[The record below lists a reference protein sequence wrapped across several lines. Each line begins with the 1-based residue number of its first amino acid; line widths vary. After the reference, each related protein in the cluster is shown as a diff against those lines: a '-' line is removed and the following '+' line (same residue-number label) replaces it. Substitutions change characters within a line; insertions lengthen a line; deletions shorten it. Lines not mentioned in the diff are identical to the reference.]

1 MAQILIKAGEYLW
14 SPQGTR
20 IIDENGFAV
29 KAPEDTIC
37 EVPDERYDFILSVV
51 EADRQKEQELLEQ
64 EQKYHE
70 ETQKQEE
77 EQKQPTPEEL
87 EAMWLQDATVSMR
100 QARLALLEM
109 GLLSD
114 VEQAIQNLQEP
125 QKSIAKIEWEYSA
138 VVSRK
143 NDTFLL
149 IVEQLGIDSKEEID
163 NFFRLAKSL

>member
-1 MAQILIKAGEYLW
+1 MATVLVKKGEPLW
-14 SPQGTR
+14 SEQGTH
-20 IIDENGFAV
+20 ILDENGFAIL
-29 KAPEDTIC
+29 AQEDTEC
-37 EVPDERYDFILSVV
+37 NVPDDKF
-51 EADRQKEQELLEQ
+51 ELIFAVIE
-64 EQKYHE
+64 HNR
-70 ETQKQEE
+70 QKQEI
-77 EQKQPTPEEL
+77 EQTNSQVDQNNNQDELQHKQYTEEEL
-87 EAMWLQDATVSMR
+87 LNMWLQNATVSMR